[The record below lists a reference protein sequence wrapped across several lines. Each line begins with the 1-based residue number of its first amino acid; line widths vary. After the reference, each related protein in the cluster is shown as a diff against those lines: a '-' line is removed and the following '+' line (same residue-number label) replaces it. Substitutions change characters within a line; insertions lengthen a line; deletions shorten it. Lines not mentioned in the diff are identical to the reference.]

1 MSSSFSIACSY
12 QPPLPADQVK
22 PLVEFEYDAGNSCIQ
37 MEGKPMCTERITTKF
52 LGCAEAFSS
61 VGCSYLCELLT
72 MSLLFV
78 SDVISECSPRGARGR
93 GRGRGRARNK
103 GGAMYSLI
111 LGHRICLSL

>member
-1 MSSSFSIACSY
+1 
-12 QPPLPADQVK
+12 
-22 PLVEFEYDAGNSCIQ
+22 
-37 MEGKPMCTERITTKF
+37 
-52 LGCAEAFSS
+52 
-61 VGCSYLCELLT
+61 

-78 SDVISECSPRGARGR
+78 GDVISECSPRGARGR

>member
-37 MEGKPMCTERITTKF
+37 MEGKLMCTERITTSSWVF
-52 LGCAEAFSS
+52 TETFSS
-61 VGCSYLCELLT
+61 VGCSYLHELLT

-78 SDVISECSPRGARGR
+78 GDVISECSPRGARGR
-93 GRGRGRARNK
+93 GRGRGRPRGK
-103 GGAMYSLI
+103 GGPMYTFMTS
-111 LGHRICLSL
+111 